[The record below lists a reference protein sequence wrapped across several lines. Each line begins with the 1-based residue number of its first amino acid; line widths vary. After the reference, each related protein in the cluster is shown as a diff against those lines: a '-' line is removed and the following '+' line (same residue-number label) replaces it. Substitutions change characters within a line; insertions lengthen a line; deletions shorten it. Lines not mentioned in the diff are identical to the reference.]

1 MIPSVMPTYGR
12 SEIAFERGEGVY
24 LYDTEG
30 RRYLDFAAGIAVNS
44 MGHCHPHLVKAL
56 QDQVA
61 TLWHTS
67 NLYNVPE
74 QTRLADR
81 LVAASFAD
89 TVFFCNSGV
98 EALEGGI
105 KLCRR
110 YHYVGGNPQKWRIIT
125 FDGAFHGRSLATLA
139 AANNPKHLEGFGPKV
154 DGFDQVAFNNLNEV
168 RTAVTDETAAILV
181 EPIQGEGGIRKADL
195 QFLKDLRTVCDEF
208 GLLLFLDE
216 VQSGMGRTGKLFAH
230 EWAGIKPDVVASAKG
245 IGSGFPLG
253 AVLATEEAARGMT
266 AGMHGTT
273 YGGNQLATTAGNAV
287 LELMLANGFLEDVQ
301 AMGESLYGRLQ
312 AIVKMFPEIFKSV
325 RGAGLMLG
333 LECVVPGGEVV
344 GKLREA
350 GLLTV
355 PAAEN
360 VVRLLPPLIIEQAH
374 IDEAATILEK
384 VAAAWK
390 TDK

>member
-61 TLWHTS
+61 KLWHTS

-74 QTRLADR
+74 QTRLADK

-110 YHYVGGNPQKWRIIT
+110 YHHVGGNPQKWRIIT

-139 AANNPKHLEGFGPKV
+139 AANNAKHLDGFGPKV

-168 RTAVTDETAAILV
+168 RAAVTDETAAILV

-195 QFLKDLRTVCDEF
+195 QFLKDLRTVCDEL

-230 EWAGIKPDVVASAKG
+230 EWADIRPDVLASAKG

-287 LELMLANGFLEDVQ
+287 LDLMLADGFLENVQ

-312 AIVKMFPEIFKSV
+312 AIVKMFPEVFKSV

-333 LECVVPGGEVV
+333 LECVVPGSDMV
-344 GKLREA
+344 GKLRAA

-374 IDEAATILEK
+374 IDEAATILEQ
-384 VAAAWK
+384 VAAARK
-390 TDK
+390 ADK

>member
-1 MIPSVMPTYGR
+1 MPTYGR

-24 LYDTEG
+24 LIDTEG
-30 RRYLDFAAGIAVNS
+30 RRYLDFGAGIAVNS
-44 MGHCHPHLVKAL
+44 MGHCHPHLVKML

-61 TLWHTS
+61 KLWHTS
-67 NLYNVPE
+67 NLYTVPE
-74 QTRLADR
+74 QTRMADR
-81 LVAASFAD
+81 LVAESFAD
-89 TVFFCNSGV
+89 TVFFCNSGL

-110 YHYVGGNPQKWRIIT
+110 YHHVGGKPQKWRIIT

-139 AANNPKHLEGFGPKV
+139 AANNAKHLEGFGPKA

-168 RTAVTDETAAILV
+168 RAAVTDETAAILV

-230 EWAGIKPDVVASAKG
+230 EWAEIKPDVLASAKG

-253 AVLATEEAARGMT
+253 AILAKEEAARGMT

-273 YGGNQLATTAGNAV
+273 YGGNQLATTVGNAV
-287 LELMLANGFLEDVQ
+287 LDLMLAEGFLENVQ
-301 AMGESLYGRLQ
+301 AMGDSLYGRLQ

-333 LECVVPGGEVV
+333 LECVVPGGDMV
-344 GKLREA
+344 GKLREG

-360 VVRLLPPLIIEQAH
+360 VVRLLPPLTIEQAH
-374 IDEAATILEK
+374 IEEAAGIIEQ

-390 TDK
+390 TEK